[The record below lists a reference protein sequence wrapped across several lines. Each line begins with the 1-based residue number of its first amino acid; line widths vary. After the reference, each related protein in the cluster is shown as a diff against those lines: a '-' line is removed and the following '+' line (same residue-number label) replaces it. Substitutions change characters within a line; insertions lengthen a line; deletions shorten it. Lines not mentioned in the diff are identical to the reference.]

1 MKKIFIIFMVT
12 ISLLFI
18 SGCDSFND
26 YLDSFDSDSDSSSTS
41 SSISASEA
49 NAYPEYSVTSEQILK
64 EYDEN
69 GVRAATKYKNKVV
82 EITGTIDDI
91 NVDILGDAYITL
103 TDGSEYSFTD
113 VECTFLDSQQI
124 DKLNNL
130 TKGQTITV
138 VGTVNDYT
146 FNLYVKNCSIK

>member
-1 MKKIFIIFMVT
+1 MKKTIIVLMIIVPLFI
-12 ISLLFI
+12 I
-18 SGCDSFND
+18 SGCDSFDD
-26 YLDSFDSDSDSSSTS
+26 YLYDFDSDSNSKSNK
-41 SSISASEA
+41 ISADEA
-49 NAYPEYSVTSEQILK
+49 NAYPEYSITSEQILK

-103 TDGSEYSFTD
+103 TDGSDFSLTD

-124 DKLNNL
+124 NKLNNL
-130 TKGQTITV
+130 VKGQTITV
-138 VGTVNDYT
+138 VGTVNDYS